1 MPTLSVWPM
10 LRTRLCKAV
19 CGVCLGSLLGVGLSG
34 CEWRPNPPPPPPP
47 PVVTTLPVP
56 TVPVPVQPPSSAEK
70 PPEVEAPTAP
80 PDEAKPKEGSDSK
93 PPAEEQAATEQAA
106 TAEGA
111 PPTTAEV
118 PATLPQR
125 VLLFTEHGPCLVG
138 LAITLDGKPL
148 SQAFD
153 EMAAQLQ
160 KEVDTNGDG
169 DPTWEELL
177 KSDLFRSGAFGN
189 VAIANSENEKEVLR
203 RYDLNRN
210 GTVDVLELQRFVTRS
225 AGGGNCF
232 SVRGEYDLVR
242 TSPRLAPT
250 WKFLQGMDKGSL
262 ISRETMESAKQLLQ
276 QRDADA
282 DDRVS
287 VSEIDPSGDMESL
300 GMPRRAARKRLQGQ
314 MVYLIQEETDW
325 GGLYVQLSEFYAL
338 GGELHSDRFQVSPAL
353 YQFLDENKDE
363 RLTKSEVRRLLL
375 AVPDLLI
382 HVKYTT
388 GLDRADAIAASLELP
403 AEAAS
408 PQVQLHAP
416 ARLTWRPPQAAI
428 QILLVDQIPSAAG
441 DIARGE
447 ALLQQLDQNRDGY
460 LEKSEVVP
468 PFDAQ
473 VPFAAVDVDHDEKI
487 YPKEVSAFFQKRR
500 LPLMTQVHARAE
512 VHPDSL
518 FAFLDVNADNQ
529 LTADELA
536 TVKTR
541 LQALAA
547 SEDSGVAEGDIPIV
561 VRLVLARGD
570 LSNPDTL
577 FNPQFTPSASPAGD
591 AAPAW
596 FSAMDT
602 NGDNLI
608 SRLEFLGSATLF
620 ERLDRDESGFLTAGE
635 VLTPPP
641 SESKP
646 QAD

>member
-1 MPTLSVWPM
+1 MPTLSVRLM
-10 LRTRLCKAV
+10 LQTRLGKAV
-19 CGVCLGSLLGVGLSG
+19 WGICLGSLLGVGLVG
-34 CEWRPNPPPPPPP
+34 CEWRPSLPPPVPPSP
-47 PVVTTLPVP
+47 PVVTTSPPP
-56 TVPVPVQPPSSAEK
+56 TMPVQPPVS
-70 PPEVEAPTAP
+70 
-80 PDEAKPKEGSDSK
+80 DAKPSETETQAVPPAEVKPAEANDSK
-93 PPAEEQAATEQAA
+93 PPTADEPPATES
-106 TAEGA
+106 AE
-111 PPTTAEV
+111 PSAEAV
-118 PATLPQR
+118 PATSLQR
-125 VLLFTEHGPCLVG
+125 VLLFTEQGPCLLG

-177 KSDLFRSGAFGN
+177 KSDVFRSGAFGN
-189 VAIANSENEKEVLR
+189 VAIANAENEKEVLR

-242 TSPRLAPT
+242 TSPRLAAT
-250 WKFLQGMDKGSL
+250 WKFLQGSDKGSL
-262 ISRETMESAKQLLQ
+262 ISRETMENAKQLFQ
-276 QRDADA
+276 QRDADG

-287 VSEIDPSGDMESL
+287 VSEIDPSGDMENL
-300 GMPRRAARKRLQGQ
+300 GMPRRATRKRLQGL
-314 MVYLIQEETDW
+314 MAYLLQEETDW

-353 YQFLDENKDE
+353 YQYLDENKDE
-363 RLTKSEVRRLLL
+363 RLTKNEVRRLMS
-375 AVPDLLI
+375 ATPDLQVE
-382 HVKYTT
+382 VKYTT
-388 GLDRADAIAASLELP
+388 GIGGNEAVSAALELP
-403 AEAAS
+403 ADGANL
-408 PQVQLHAP
+408 PVQKHAP
-416 ARLTWRPPQAAI
+416 ARLTWRPPHAAI
-428 QILLVDQIPSAAG
+428 QVLLVDQIPSAAA
-441 DIARGE
+441 DVARGE

-473 VPFAAVDVDHDEKI
+473 VPFAAVDADHDEKI
-487 YPKEVSAFFQKRR
+487 YPKEVITFLQKRR
-500 LPLMTQVHARAE
+500 LPLLTQVHARAE

-518 FAFLDVNADNQ
+518 FAFLDANADNQ

-536 TVKTR
+536 TVKAR
-541 LQALAA
+541 LQTLAT

-561 VRLVLARGD
+561 VRLILARGD

-577 FNPQFTPSASPAGD
+577 FNPQFTASASPTGD
-591 AAPAW
+591 TTPAW
-596 FSAMDT
+596 FTAMDT

-620 ERLDRDESGFLTAGE
+620 QRLDRDESGFLTAGE
-635 VLTPPP
+635 VLTTPPG
-641 SESKP
+641 ESKP
-646 QAD
+646 QAE

>member
-10 LRTRLCKAV
+10 LRTRLSKAV
-19 CGVCLGSLLGVGLSG
+19 WGACVGSMLGVGLVG
-34 CEWRPNPPPPPPP
+34 CEWRPNLPPP
-47 PVVTTLPVP
+47 PVVTTVPVP
-56 TVPVPVQPPSSAEK
+56 TAPVPVQPPSSAEK
-70 PPEVEAPTAP
+70 PSEVEAPNAP
-80 PDEAKPKEGSDSK
+80 PGEAKPAEGSDAK
-93 PPAEEQAATEQAA
+93 PPAEKEPATTENAPLTPAAA
-106 TAEGA
+106 
-111 PPTTAEV
+111 

-125 VLLFTEHGPCLVG
+125 VLLFTEHGPCLLG

-153 EMAAQLQ
+153 AMAAQLQ

-177 KSDLFRSGAFGN
+177 KSDVFRSGAFGN

-242 TSPRLAPT
+242 TSPRLAAT
-250 WKFLQGMDKGSL
+250 WKYLQGMDKGSL
-262 ISRETMESAKQLLQ
+262 ISRETMESVKQLLQ

-300 GMPRRAARKRLQGQ
+300 GMPRRATRKRLQGQ
-314 MVYLIQEETDW
+314 MVYLLHEETDW

-363 RLTKSEVRRLLL
+363 RLTKNEVRRLMS
-375 AVPDLLI
+375 ATPDLLLE
-382 HVKYTT
+382 VNYTT
-388 GLDRADAIAASLELP
+388 GMDSADAIAASMSLP
-403 AEAAS
+403 AETES

-416 ARLTWRPPQAAI
+416 ARLTWRPPHAAI
-428 QILLVDQIPSAAG
+428 QVLLVDQVPSAAADG
-441 DIARGE
+441 ARGE

-468 PFDAQ
+468 PFDTQ

-487 YPKEVSAFFQKRR
+487 YPKEVVAFFQKRR
-500 LPLMTQVHARAE
+500 LPLLTQVHARAE

-518 FAFLDVNADNQ
+518 FAFLDANADNQ

-541 LQALAA
+541 LQTLAA
-547 SEDSGVAEGDIPIV
+547 DEGAGVAEGDIPIV
-561 VRLVLARGD
+561 VRLILARGD
-570 LSNPDTL
+570 LSNPETL
-577 FNPQFTPSASPAGD
+577 FNPQFTASASPAGD
-591 AAPAW
+591 SAPAW
-596 FSAMDT
+596 FIAMDT

-608 SRLEFLGSATLF
+608 SRLEFLGSSTLF
-620 ERLDRDESGFLTAGE
+620 QRLDRDESGFLTAGE

-641 SESKP
+641 GETKP
-646 QAD
+646 QAN